1 MNLSANQQPRIEA
14 GIKHRRNKNMR
25 LFICICLF
33 FVFSAPNTQGQDR
46 GSIPEELLRP
56 RWNVSPHYP
65 ADIVI
70 GDLGQGK
77 ASDAAYSYANS
88 IASAILSRQRG
99 HPSLASVNP
108 DLLDS
113 YFYAL
118 GRVAPVSFRLGGGR
132 EEADGA
138 ISFLI
143 RYIGRDYGI
152 TGELYIRYRT
162 RQIQGEDGEI
172 TQTGNWVFDDLLF
185 EEAKSHE
192 QEFQESMQRAEKH
205 RLNYLPYERFF

>member
-1 MNLSANQQPRIEA
+1 
-14 GIKHRRNKNMR
+14 MR
-25 LFICICLF
+25 LFIHICL
-33 FVFSAPNTQGQDR
+33 VFIFSSFIAQGQDR

-56 RWNVSPHYP
+56 KWGESPRYP

-77 ASDAAYSYANS
+77 VSAAAYSYANS
-88 IASAILSRQRG
+88 IASALLSRQRG
-99 HPSLASVNP
+99 HPSLSAVNSV
-108 DLLDS
+108 LLDN
-113 YFYAL
+113 YFKTL
-118 GRVAPVSFRLGGGR
+118 GGVSPVSFRLGGGR

-143 RYIGRDYGI
+143 RYIGRDYGL
-152 TGELYIRYRT
+152 TGELYIRYRS

-185 EEAKSHE
+185 EEKKNRE
-192 QEFQESMQRAEKH
+192 EEFQESLQRADKH
-205 RLNYLPYERFF
+205 RYNYLPYERFF

>member
-1 MNLSANQQPRIEA
+1 MI
-14 GIKHRRNKNMR
+14 MR
-25 LFICICLF
+25 LLICVCLF
-33 FVFSAPNTQGQDR
+33 LVFSGSIVQGQDR

-56 RWNVSPHYP
+56 ILRVSPHYP
-65 ADIVI
+65 ADIII

-77 ASDAAYSYANS
+77 ASSAAYSYANS
-88 IASAILSRQRG
+88 LASALLSRQRG

-108 DLLDS
+108 VLLDS
-113 YFYAL
+113 YFYKL
-118 GRVAPVSFRLGGGR
+118 GSVAPVSFRLGGGR

-143 RYIGRDYGI
+143 RYIGRDLGI

-162 RQIQGEDGEI
+162 RQVDGGEV
-172 TQTGNWVFDDLLF
+172 TGNWVFDDLLF
-185 EEAKSHE
+185 EEAKSRDE
-192 QEFQESMQRAEKH
+192 ELRESLQRADKH

>member
-1 MNLSANQQPRIEA
+1 
-14 GIKHRRNKNMR
+14 MR
-25 LFICICLF
+25 LFIHICF
-33 FVFSAPNTQGQDR
+33 FFIFSVSIAQGQDR

-56 RWNVSPHYP
+56 RWSASPRYP

-70 GDLGQGK
+70 GDLGQGS
-77 ASDAAYSYANS
+77 ASYAAYSYANS
-88 IASAILSRQRG
+88 IASALLSRQRG

-108 DLLDS
+108 DLLNN
-113 YFYAL
+113 YFYKL
-118 GRVAPVSFRLGGGR
+118 GGIAPVSFRLGGGR

-143 RYIGRDYGI
+143 RYIGKDYGI

-185 EEAKSHE
+185 EEAKSRE
-192 QEFQESMQRAEKH
+192 EEMQEALRRAEKH

>member
-1 MNLSANQQPRIEA
+1 
-14 GIKHRRNKNMR
+14 MR
-25 LFICICLF
+25 LLICAGLIFIFSLP
-33 FVFSAPNTQGQDR
+33 FVQGPDR

-56 RWNVSPHYP
+56 GWGEAPRYP

-70 GDLGQGK
+70 GDLGQGR
-77 ASDAAYSYANS
+77 ASSAAYSYANS
-88 IASAILSRQRG
+88 VASAILSRQRG
-99 HPSLASVNP
+99 HSSLSAVNP

-118 GRVAPVSFRLGGGR
+118 RDVAPVTFRLGGGR

-152 TGELYIRYRT
+152 TGELYIRYIT
-162 RQIQGEDGEI
+162 RQSQGEDGEV
-172 TQTGNWVFDDLLF
+172 TQTGNWIFDDLLL
-185 EEAKSHE
+185 EEAKSRE
-192 QEFQESMQRAEKH
+192 QEQQESTQRVNKR
-205 RLNYLPYERFF
+205 RLDYLPYERFF

>member
-1 MNLSANQQPRIEA
+1 MNS
-14 GIKHRRNKNMR
+14 R
-25 LFICICLF
+25 LFIRICLF
-33 FVFSAPNTQGQDR
+33 FVFSAFIAFGQDR

-56 RWNVSPHYP
+56 KWGESPRYP
-65 ADIVI
+65 ADLVI
-70 GDLGQGK
+70 GDLGQGR
-77 ASDAAYSYANS
+77 ASAAAYSYANS
-88 IASAILSRQRG
+88 LASALLSRQRG
-99 HPSLASVNP
+99 HPSLATVNP
-108 DLLDS
+108 VLLDS

-162 RQIQGEDGEI
+162 RQ
-172 TQTGNWVFDDLLF
+172 TQSDDEEVTGNWVFDDLLF
-185 EEAKSHE
+185 EEAKSRE
-192 QEFQESMQRAEKH
+192 EELRESTRRADKH